1 MFTLL
6 FPSNPP
12 SKKWDPVKE
21 TVVGSGVSLNVYSL
35 FWDKVRDCYLIGTD
49 QWVPFV
55 RLDLY
60 IPEWEAIGR
69 YLLMD
74 I

>member
-1 MFTLL
+1 M
-6 FPSNPP
+6 
-12 SKKWDPVKE
+12 
-21 TVVGSGVSLNVYSL
+21 GSGVSLNVYSL

-55 RLDLY
+55 RLELY

>member
-1 MFTLL
+1 MYLL
-6 FPSNPP
+6 FWAKIS
-12 SKKWDPVKE
+12 D
-21 TVVGSGVSLNVYSL
+21 Y
-35 FWDKVRDCYLIGTD
+35 YLIGTD

-55 RLDLY
+55 RPDLY